1 MTTKINLRFFAKK
14 SRTTSRGTVPIYLR
28 VSIQGKRMEVTIN
41 RFVLPNQWSFT
52 TGRVKG
58 NSVEAQKINSHLE
71 DVRLQ
76 IHTYEQ
82 EILREGKAL
91 TIQAI
96 REKWFGIGD
105 IMHTL
110 LEAIGVHN
118 AEMEFLID
126 KDFKRSTLV
135 KYRTTE
141 KHVQDFIHWKY
152 KCMDLLLKEL
162 TIEFMKGLEFYLQAV
177 KRLSINSRGKV
188 LKNVKKIVGECAD
201 KGWLVRDPFERFHV
215 KHIDAKVPHLSADEL
230 HRIEEKNFSSER
242 LTVVQEIFLFS
253 CYTGFAYIDV
263 ASLTP
268 EHLKADSDGKPW
280 LVKDRQKTDITERVP
295 LLPPAVKIL
304 EKYKD
309 HPTAIQRGKLF
320 PVPSNQKINAY
331 LKEIADLCSIIPKL
345 TFHIARHT
353 FATTIAL
360 DNGVPIESVSQ
371 MLGHKFIKTTQLYA
385 KVSNK
390 KIKEDMNGVFTKYSR
405 TD

>member
-1 MTTKINLRFFAKK
+1 MATKIHLLFFAKK
-14 SRTTSRGTVPIYLR
+14 SRTTSQGTVPIYLR

-52 TGRVKG
+52 TGRVKA
-58 NSVEAQKINSHLE
+58 NIVAAKEINSHLE
-71 DVRLQ
+71 NVRLQ
-76 IHTYEQ
+76 IHAYEQ
-82 EILREGKAL
+82 EILREGKDL

-96 REKWFGIGD
+96 RGKWFGTGD
-105 IMHTL
+105 IKHTL

-118 AEMEFLID
+118 AEMEFLVGI
-126 KDFKRSTLV
+126 DFKRSTLV
-135 KYRTTE
+135 KYKTTE
-141 KHVQDFIHWKY
+141 RHVQDFIHWKY
-152 KCMDLLLKEL
+152 NCMDILLGDL
-162 TIEFMKGLEFYLQAV
+162 TIEFIKNLEFYLQGV

-201 KGWLVRDPFERFHV
+201 KGWLPRDPFLRFHV

-230 HRIEEKNFSSER
+230 QRIEEKNFSSER
-242 LTVVQEIFLFS
+242 LAAVKDFFLFS

-268 EHLKADSDGKPW
+268 EHLKADSDGKLW
-280 LVKDRQKTDITERVP
+280 LVKDRQKTDISERVP

-309 HPTAIQRGKLF
+309 HPIAIQKGKLF

-353 FATTIAL
+353 FATTITL
-360 DNGVPIESVSQ
+360 DNGVPMESISQ
-371 MLGHKFIKTTQLYA
+371 MLGHKFIKTTQVYA

-390 KIKEDMNGVFTKYSR
+390 KIKEDMNEVFKKYSL
-405 TD
+405 